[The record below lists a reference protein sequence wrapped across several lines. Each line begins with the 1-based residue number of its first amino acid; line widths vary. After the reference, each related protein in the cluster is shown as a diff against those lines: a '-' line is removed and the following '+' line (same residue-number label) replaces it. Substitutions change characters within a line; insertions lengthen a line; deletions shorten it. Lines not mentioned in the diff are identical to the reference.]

1 VDEDFDV
8 DEEEDDNAGVEAL
21 SDDEEAVHVSSQ

>member
-8 DEEEDDNAGVEAL
+8 DEEDDNAGVEAL